1 METNLN
7 TLKREIEEYLTASGL
22 AVFHS
27 NPGGLEGQPLV
38 LWDTERHP
46 DYRTFLEVAQK
57 SGVAMVLFATREFEP
72 ADMDDLLLQLEDME
86 LTREERRDYE
96 SRLREFRIHEG
107 QTCLIELAFDYQS
120 RLFVYEVRP
129 EWYDEFTSTEDE
141 IVSRFID
148 EDEDDDEGE
157 GDFGGYY
164 SKN

>member
-7 TLKREIEEYLTASGL
+7 TLKRDIQEYLDASGF

-27 NPGGLEGQPLV
+27 SPGGLEGMPMV

-57 SGVAMVLFATREFEP
+57 SGVPIVVFATRAFE
-72 ADMDDLLLQLEDME
+72 ASDLDDLLGQLEDIE
-86 LTREERRDYE
+86 LTREEQREYE
-96 SRLREFRIHEG
+96 SRLRAFRIHEG
-107 QTCLIELAFDYQS
+107 QTCLIELAFDYHS

-129 EWYDEFTSTEDE
+129 EWYEEFLSTEDE
-141 IVSRFID
+141 IVSRFVD
-148 EDEDDDEGE
+148 EDEDEEDE